1 MVNMTSPLSPN
12 LSKCF
17 ENKNASGDL
26 RFVAGDL
33 RFVQLQ
39 MRSRSG
45 ICEFVRFFLN
55 APGVNLGTF
64 TLGEVKYVERVDLRI
79 LIQKIASA
87 K

>member
-1 MVNMTSPLSPN
+1 MVNMISPL
-12 LSKCF
+12 LDKDAKCF
-17 ENKNASGDL
+17 QNKNAFGDL
-26 RFVAGDL
+26 RFVASDL
-33 RFVQLQ
+33 RFIQLQ

-45 ICEFVRFFLN
+45 ICEFVRFIID

>member
-1 MVNMTSPLSPN
+1 MTSPLSPN
-12 LSKCF
+12 LAKCF

-26 RFVAGDL
+26 RFMLCDL

-45 ICEFVRFFLN
+45 NLRVRAIFLN

-64 TLGEVKYVERVDLRI
+64 TLGEVK
-79 LIQKIASA
+79 
-87 K
+87 